1 MLKLKTLNIF
11 FMMSIIGIKTSVY
24 LTANIVKKQFV
35 SIMNGSFFQ
44 QDKTVISSFPYLSF
58 VVVYVSACSA
68 LTSRTVP

>member
-44 QDKTVISSFPYLSF
+44 QP
-58 VVVYVSACSA
+58 
-68 LTSRTVP
+68 

>member
-44 QDKTVISSFPYLSF
+44 QDKTVTSSFPYLSF
-58 VVVYVSACSA
+58 AVVLVGECSA
-68 LTSRTVP
+68 LTSRTAL

>member
-44 QDKTVISSFPYLSF
+44 QDKMVISSFPCLSF
-58 VVVYVSACSA
+58 A
-68 LTSRTVP
+68 TV